1 MKRRIF
7 IRNSTQAGIGF
18 SLLGIYSCKEQK
30 KGVKEEDNV
39 EKGESMTT
47 TPFFNLSLAQWSIH
61 KMINNDNVD
70 PYSFAEKAKQWG
82 FEGLEYVSQLYNK
95 ELEAANFSKEA
106 MQSFVD
112 KSNEEA
118 EKHGLTNLLIMIDRQ
133 GDLATSDPIERKN
146 AVENHYKWVD
156 AAAAMGCHAIRVNL
170 AGSSEPIE
178 WKANSIDGLSQL
190 STYAKTKNINILVE
204 NHGGLSSNAAMLS
217 EVMTQVN
224 MSNCGTL
231 PDFGNFCIRR
241 NDPEDYSAGCA
252 ENYDIYK
259 GVKELMVHAKAVSAK
274 SHDFDSSGNETEI
287 DYVRMLQIVKDA
299 GYTGYIGVEYEG
311 SILNEEEGIIATR
324 DLLLKASKEV
334 T

>member
-18 SLLGIYSCKEQK
+18 SLLGIYSCKNEK
-30 KGVKEEDNV
+30 KAVKEEENV
-39 EKGESMTT
+39 EKETLITT
-47 TPFFNLSLAQWSIH
+47 APFFKLSLAQWSIH
-61 KMINNDNVD
+61 NMINNDGVD
-70 PYSFAEKAKQWG
+70 PYTFAEKSKNWG

-95 ELEAANFSKEA
+95 ELEPANFSKEA

-112 KSNEEA
+112 KSNAEA
-118 EKHGLTNLLIMIDRQ
+118 DKHGLKNVLIMIDGQ
-133 GDLATSDPIERKN
+133 GDLATSDPGERNK

-156 AAAAMGCHAIRVNL
+156 AAAAMGCHSIRVNL
-170 AGSSEPIE
+170 AGSSDPIE
-178 WKANSIDGLSQL
+178 WKDNSIDGLTQL

-231 PDFGNFCIRR
+231 PDFGNFCIKRK
-241 NDPEDYSAGCA
+241 DPKDYTAGCA

-274 SHDFDSSGNETEI
+274 SHDFDANGNETKI
-287 DYVRMLQIVKDA
+287 DYVHMLQIVKDA

-311 SILNEEEGIIATR
+311 KELTEEQGIIATR
-324 DLLLKASKEV
+324 DLLIKASKEV